1 MSFRGSWLI
10 KGGSFMDARD
20 LLELKIWGDFC
31 LNPSGD
37 QVFFVESEFDE
48 KTNQVC
54 SHINH
59 WEWHDGWISR
69 GRFTAGPKDVCPRV
83 SPDGRWLGFLRSS
96 KGGQRQL
103 WVMSTSGGEAQ
114 QMTWLV
120 YGIKDFA
127 WHPQDFRVAL
137 IAPLNHGLVEVETD
151 ASSEDLYAKFNRDVR
166 TLDRQYY
173 KLDGTGIFGPELDQL
188 LTLNMSSNRLEVL
201 SGGTLSYGAPQYS
214 SDGEKL
220 YYLRTNPEVLGQH
233 PGERDL
239 WAYQESSGF
248 HHRLTEWH
256 WQVEDYRVSPDQ
268 AGIALVINKPEDLG
282 YGQTELWYL
291 FGGERKPLSQD
302 VDRPIGDGP
311 GTDVP
316 VAGPTRP
323 VFSEDARVVWSL
335 VTSEGTAQ
343 LWQFA
348 VDGTGGRPM
357 TSGQHVIYGFDY
369 QGGRW
374 LLGIADP
381 THPSGL
387 ASVEDDFHLN
397 IEWTPLPWND
407 VSVPTPE
414 EIWAKNSDGT
424 VVQTWILK
432 PTGARV
438 GSAPYPVILEIHGGP
453 MSLYGW
459 RYYFEFHWL
468 TAHGY
473 AVVFSNPRGSIGYG
487 HDFCAQIMGK
497 WGDRDYAD
505 VMAALDAAL
514 NHDPELDATRLGVAG
529 GSYGG
534 FMVNW
539 ILGHTQRFQAA
550 ITMRSVV
557 NRFSAMGSSDLGWLR
572 VPQYGT
578 RPWWEEPKPYWEQSP
593 LKYVSNIKTP
603 LLIEHQSEDQRLP
616 IEQGEQLYSAL
627 KYLGRPVRMVI
638 YPGESHGMSRGGK
651 PWHRIH
657 RLRTHAAWWRK
668 YLLTDTNPHSGG

>member
-1 MSFRGSWLI
+1 
-10 KGGSFMDARD
+10 MDARD
-20 LLELKIWGDFC
+20 LLEFRTWGDFS

-37 QVFFVESEFDE
+37 HAFVVESEFDE
-48 KTNQVC
+48 KANQGC
-54 SHINH
+54 SHIAH
-59 WEWHDGWISR
+59 WEWHDGWVSR
-69 GRFTAGPKDVCPRV
+69 GRFTAGSKDVHPQV
-83 SPDGRWLGFLRSS
+83 SPDGRWLGFLRPS
-96 KGGQRQL
+96 KAGQRQL
-103 WVMSTSGGEAQ
+103 WVMSTNGGEAQ
-114 QMTWLV
+114 QMTQLV

-127 WHPQDFRVAL
+127 WHPQDYKVAL
-137 IAPLNHGLVEVETD
+137 IAPLNHGLIEVETD
-151 ASSEDLYAKFNRDVR
+151 SSSEEFYVKFNRDVR
-166 TLDRQYY
+166 VLDRQYY

-188 LTLNMSSNRLEVL
+188 LTLDMSSNWLEVL
-201 SGGTLSYGAPQYS
+201 SGGTLSYGTPQYS
-214 SDGEKL
+214 SDGDRL

-233 PGERDL
+233 PEERDL
-239 WAYQESSGF
+239 WFYQESSGL
-248 HHRLTEWH
+248 HHRLTDWH
-256 WQVEDYRVSPDQ
+256 WQIEDYRVSPNQ
-268 AGIALVINKPEDLG
+268 AGIALVVNKPEDFG
-282 YGQTELWYL
+282 YGQSELWYL
-291 FGGERKPLSQD
+291 SGGVSRPLSKG

-323 VFSEDARVVWSL
+323 VFSDDGRVVWSL
-335 VTSEGTAQ
+335 VTSEGTEQ

-348 VDGTGGRPM
+348 VDGSGGIPR

-369 QGGRW
+369 AGGRW
-374 LLGIADP
+374 LLGMADP

-387 ASVEDDFHLN
+387 AGVEDDFHLN
-397 IEWTPLPWND
+397 IEWAPLPWND
-407 VSVPTPE
+407 ASVPKPV

-424 VVQTWILK
+424 LVQTWILK
-432 PTGARV
+432 PV
-438 GSAPYPVILEIHGGP
+438 SASSVSRPYPVILEIHGGP

-468 TAHGY
+468 TAQGY
-473 AVVFSNPRGSIGYG
+473 AVVYSNPRGSIGYG
-487 HDFCAQIMGK
+487 GDFCAQIMGK
-497 WGDRDYAD
+497 WGDRDYSD

-514 NHDPELDATRLGVAG
+514 NHDPELDAARLGVAG

-578 RPWWEEPKPYWEQSP
+578 KPWWEEPKPYWEQSP
-593 LKYVSNIKTP
+593 LKYASNIKTP

-638 YPGESHGMSRGGK
+638 YPGESHGMSRGGR

-668 YLLTDTNPHSGG
+668 YLLTAANPHPEV